1 MSANNQHLQRNFT
14 IWHAVA
20 FVLLRHSRPGVA
32 GVSDI
37 RVNNGA
43 TITARQA
50 DEVMAHADDIIT
62 FQPCNVQG
70 LPIGDAVTFQVV

>member
-1 MSANNQHLQRNFT
+1 MSANNQRVQRNFT

-20 FVLLRHSRPGVA
+20 VVLLRHPRPGVA

-43 TITARQA
+43 TIAASQA
-50 DEVMAHADDIIT
+50 DEVMACAGDTVT

-70 LPIGDAVTFQVV
+70 LPVGDVVTFQVV